1 MSNSTD
7 STTVFETFLL
17 EYGRIFHPPMVL
29 LLCISGALGHMLT
42 ITTLSSML
50 NPTNMFLISMS
61 WIAEAIS
68 SSQLALCINFLYSTF
83 FKFMSDQ
90 LCQPFFFSYYM
101 ATTMHLSVTVSVM
114 VHMSAVFHVVALS
127 LIRFFSLAQLSGINS
142 NVPWFTWQKS
152 RIAIVVIYVS
162 VIFLCIPLHFTS
174 RVTEVSE
181 NEGCAER
188 YPALKNKVAYQLA
201 YTQSM
206 WLRNLNFW
214 LFYLMAKV
222 VPSIILCLMTC
233 LILDQLKKIQVLSS
247 RFSNV
252 ERDKQH
258 SRTTNMILAIMVLFI
273 IVELPQGVLAVL
285 STVSSSTLIY
295 ELGDLTE
302 LLTLLSSIIIFTLLC
317 SMNGKI
323 RSAFKELACVRSI
336 GRIFATVC
344 PPPSPVAASTSGHDA
359 LLEHNTIIITN
370 CHIDKSEN
378 YAVL

>member
-1 MSNSTD
+1 M
-7 STTVFETFLL
+7 
-17 EYGRIFHPPMVL
+17 I
-29 LLCISGALGHMLT
+29 
-42 ITTLSSML
+42 L
-50 NPTNMFLISMS
+50 N
-61 WIAEAIS
+61 
-68 SSQLALCINFLYSTF
+68 SQLALCVNFLYSTF

-90 LCQPFFFSYYM
+90 LCSQFFFSYYM
-101 ATTMHLSVTVSVM
+101 ATTMHYSVTISVL

-127 LIRFFSLAQLSGINS
+127 LIRFFSLAQLSSVNS

-152 RIAIVVIYVS
+152 RVAIVVIYVS
-162 VIFLCIPLHFTS
+162 VIFLCIPLHLTS
-174 RVTEVSE
+174 EVTEVSE

-188 YPALKNKVAYQLA
+188 YPSLRNQVAYQLA
-201 YTQSM
+201 YTQSI
-206 WLRNLNFW
+206 WLRNVNFW
-214 LFYLMAKV
+214 LFYLTAKV

-233 LILDQLKKIQVLSS
+233 MILDQLKKIQVLSS

-285 STVSSSTLIY
+285 STISDVKLIY

-302 LLTLLSSIIIFTLLC
+302 LFTLLTSIIIFTLLC

-336 GRIFATVC
+336 GRIFSSVC
-344 PPPSPVAASTSGHDA
+344 PPSSPVAASTSGHDA

>member
-1 MSNSTD
+1 MADNTS
-7 STTVFETFLL
+7 VLETFLV

-42 ITTLSSML
+42 IATLSSML

-61 WIAEAIS
+61 C
-68 SSQLALCINFLYSTF
+68 SQLALCINFLYSTF

-101 ATTMHLSVTVSVM
+101 AWTMHFSVTFSVL

-127 LIRFFSLAQLSGINS
+127 LIRFFSLAQLSSANS
-142 NVPWFTWQKS
+142 NVPWFSWQA
-152 RIAIVVIYVS
+152 R
-162 VIFLCIPLHFTS
+162 
-174 RVTEVSE
+174 E

-188 YPALKNKVAYQLA
+188 YPSLHNKVAYQLA
-201 YTQSM
+201 YTQSI

-214 LFYLMAKV
+214 LFYMVAKV
-222 VPSIILCLMTC
+222 VPSIILCIMTC
-233 LILDQLKKIQVLSS
+233 LIVDQLKKIQILSS

-258 SRTTNMILAIMVLFI
+258 QRTTNMILTIMVLFI

-285 STVSSSTLIY
+285 STVSSITLIY

-302 LLTLLSSIIIFTLLC
+302 LFTLLTSIIIFTLLC

-323 RSAFKELACVRSI
+323 RSAFKELRCVRSVS
-336 GRIFATVC
+336 RICSRVC
-344 PPPSPVAASTSGHDA
+344 PPPSPVASSCGHDA

>member
-1 MSNSTD
+1 MADNTS
-7 STTVFETFLL
+7 VLETFLV

-42 ITTLSSML
+42 IATLSSML

-61 WIAEAIS
+61 C
-68 SSQLALCINFLYSTF
+68 SQLALCINFLYSTF

-101 ATTMHLSVTVSVM
+101 AWTMHFSVTFSVL

-127 LIRFFSLAQLSGINS
+127 LIRFFSLAQLSSANS
-142 NVPWFTWQKS
+142 NVPWFSWQ
-152 RIAIVVIYVS
+152 
-162 VIFLCIPLHFTS
+162 
-174 RVTEVSE
+174 
-181 NEGCAER
+181 
-188 YPALKNKVAYQLA
+188 
-201 YTQSM
+201 
-206 WLRNLNFW
+206 
-214 LFYLMAKV
+214 
-222 VPSIILCLMTC
+222 IILCIMTC
-233 LILDQLKKIQVLSS
+233 LIVDQLKKIQILSS

-258 SRTTNMILAIMVLFI
+258 QRTTNMILTIMVLFI

-285 STVSSSTLIY
+285 STVSSITLIY

-302 LLTLLSSIIIFTLLC
+302 LFTLLTSIIIFTLLC

-323 RSAFKELACVRSI
+323 RSAFKELRCVRSVS
-336 GRIFATVC
+336 RICSRVC
-344 PPPSPVAASTSGHDA
+344 PPPSPVASSCGHDA